1 MFNNLLIIRGF
12 QVVFTGFVST
22 ELAMAIASLT
32 GPGPQDFRRV
42 MDIFSDN
49 EEMQYLLWLYYSQIV
64 TYFITFLLHL
74 ATLFL
79 QPRFKSVEIVLTY
92 CYIVVLALQ
101 LIFLVEGL
109 TAYAYFGIEY
119 WGTSLEKIDK
129 SVLLVSFWLVM

>member
-1 MFNNLLIIRGF
+1 MFNNILIIKGF
-12 QVVFTGFVST
+12 QVVFTGFIST
-22 ELAMAIASLT
+22 ELAMAIVSLI

-79 QPRFKSVEIVLTY
+79 QPRFKRVEIVLTY
-92 CYIVVLALQ
+92 FYIAVLAFQ
-101 LIFLVEGL
+101 LLFFIEGL
-109 TAYAYFGIEY
+109 TAQAYIRIEY
-119 WGTSLEKIDK
+119 DGTLLEKRDE
-129 SVLLVSFWLVM
+129 SVLLVQFWLEM